1 VPDCTTPPVAG
12 GRRFG
17 PLLVL
22 VSAVV
27 FVDTVFY
34 TAITPLLPQ
43 YARTL
48 HLGKSGAGLLV
59 AAYAAG
65 TLLGAI
71 PGGLL
76 ASRAGTRTAVIT
88 GLCLMSVATFAFG
101 LSHSAASLDLARF
114 LQGLGGACTWAGG
127 LAWLAGAAPPER
139 RAAMLGVAF
148 SAAVGGSL
156 CGPLVGTLAS
166 RVGAAPV
173 FSGATAAAA
182 LLVVGTFLVPS
193 PAGRELSRLRTG
205 LGALRDPSLLAGMWL
220 TALAGLAMGVVNVL
234 VPLRLSALG
243 ASAVVIGATWLAAA
257 AVEGVLAPVV
267 GRLADRHGRLAPVRW
282 SVAFGAGFALVLPWL
297 APAGLLVAAVVA
309 AMPAFSTLFVPAA
322 AMISDGSERRSL
334 DLGLGFGLSNLAWAG
349 GQAVAAGGSGS
360 LAQATSDAV
369 PFALLAATLVGT
381 LLLLRGRVALR
392 TALAPEA
399 SGAPRA
405 AASSHDPGAAL
416 PDAGD
421 PLGQLAEVLE
431 VAVDHGEVRQLAW
444 LDRPTLVDDPAERGG
459 ARGRGDERLDG

>member
-1 VPDCTTPPVAG
+1 
-12 GRRFG
+12 
-17 PLLVL
+17 
-22 VSAVV
+22 V

-65 TLLGAI
+65 TLLGSM

-76 ASRAGTRTAVIT
+76 ASRAGTRAAVIT
-88 GLCLMSVATFAFG
+88 GLCLMSAATFAFG
-101 LSHSAASLDLARF
+101 LSHSAAWLDLARF
-114 LQGLGGACTWAGG
+114 VQGLGGACTWAGG
-127 LAWLAGAAPPER
+127 LAWLAGAAPPDR

-173 FSGATAAAA
+173 FSGATVAAA
-182 LLVVGTFLVPS
+182 LLVVGTFLVHAP
-193 PAGRELSRLRTG
+193 PGRETPSLRSG

-234 VPLRLSALG
+234 VPIRLSALG
-243 ASAVVIGATWLAAA
+243 ASAVVIGAAWLAAA
-257 AVEGVLAPVV
+257 AVEGVLAPVD

-282 SVAFGAGFALVLPWL
+282 SVAFGAAFALALPWL
-297 APAGLLVAAVVA
+297 TPAGLLVAAVVA

-322 AMISDGSERRSL
+322 AMVSDGSERRSL

-349 GQAVAAGGSGS
+349 GQAVAAGGGGS

-369 PFALLAATLVGT
+369 PFALLAATLLGT
-381 LLLLRGRVALR
+381 LLLLRSRVAVR
-392 TALAPEA
+392 TLIAAGGSPR
-399 SGAPRA
+399 GRA
-405 AASSHDPGAAL
+405 AAGSHDPGAAL
-416 PDAGD
+416 PDAKD
-421 PLGQLAEVLE
+421 PFGQLAEVLE
-431 VAVDHGEVRQLAW
+431 VAVDDREVRQLAR
-444 LDRPTLVDDPAERGG
+444 LDRAALVDHPAERGG
-459 ARGRGDERLDG
+459 ARGRGDEGVEG